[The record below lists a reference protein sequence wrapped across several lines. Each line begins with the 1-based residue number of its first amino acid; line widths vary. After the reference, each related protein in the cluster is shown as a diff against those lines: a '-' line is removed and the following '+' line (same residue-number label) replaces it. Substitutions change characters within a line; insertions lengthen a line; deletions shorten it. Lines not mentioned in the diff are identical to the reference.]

1 MKVTGKNSISS
12 IIKLILELLLIIGS
26 IVFITLPILLRLYIQ
41 YINPTLTYYPSLI
54 LLYSSG
60 IPAIII
66 VHQFI
71 KLFGSLKEDNPF
83 INSNVKALK
92 ITSVCSVII
101 SIEYLIGIFTVT
113 NSIFAIIIIG
123 VFIIAWLGL
132 YILAELLQKA
142 IEYKEE
148 NDLTI

>member
-132 YILAELLQKA
+132 YILSELLQKA